1 MVIGT
6 SCRDFVVKGH
16 GYRLRSVRVNM
27 IDRGIRSY
35 FFHDHFKEKC
45 FYTRFSIVLQ
55 AQVYSSKLPEYSI
68 WHEVYTCIYTWVC
81 PYSFAWNFPYYPF
94 KWFKA
99 ALSSCYKCTGYTYI
113 IFYIQN
119 SKKSLISYVY
129 MDIINEW
136 HSNFPIGGKLTN

>member
-55 AQVYSSKLPEYSI
+55 AQVESFRNILYGKRFI
-68 WHEVYTCIYTWVC
+68 HVYTHEFVLCLKFSTL
-81 PYSFAWNFPYYPF
+81 SNPF

-99 ALSSCYKCTGYTYI
+99 ALACYKCTGYTYN
-113 IFYIQN
+113 IFYKQN

-136 HSNFPIGGKLTN
+136 HSNFPICGKLTN

>member
-27 IDRGIRSY
+27 IDWGIRSY

-81 PYSFAWNFPYYPF
+81 PSFAWNFPYYPSNDL
-94 KWFKA
+94 KLLYHHVINVLGIHITYVTYKILRKVWF
-99 ALSSCYKCTGYTYI
+99 LMCTWI
-113 IFYIQN
+113 
-119 SKKSLISYVY
+119 
-129 MDIINEW
+129 
-136 HSNFPIGGKLTN
+136 

>member
-6 SCRDFVVKGH
+6 SCRDFVMKGH

-55 AQVYSSKLPEYSI
+55 AQVYSSKLPEYSGKRFI
-68 WHEVYTCIYTWVC
+68 HVYTHEFVI
-81 PYSFAWNFPYYPF
+81 
-94 KWFKA
+94 
-99 ALSSCYKCTGYTYI
+99 ALPA
-113 IFYIQN
+113 IFHTTPSNDLKLLYHHVIN
-119 SKKSLISYVY
+119 VLDIHISYSTYKILRKVWFL
-129 MDIINEW
+129 MCTWI
-136 HSNFPIGGKLTN
+136 